1 MSTTLYAINQRV
13 FIQGRINLLHTNLC
27 LYTNSKIRAQPLI
40 TVTTKFKD
48 KNEKKIII
56 ILTVYYQLVV
66 SKYNR
71 CVL

>member
-27 LYTNSKIRAQPLI
+27 LYTNSTIRAQPLI

-48 KNEKKIII
+48 KNEKK
-56 ILTVYYQLVV
+56 L
-66 SKYNR
+66 
-71 CVL
+71 